1 MAQSTAGTTICVTK
15 SGAVGVSIVPTG
27 ASKAAP
33 SVVTTTSTETLE
45 NGSLIWL
52 ADDSTGL
59 SELDGNWFI
68 VSGLV
73 ADTSFELLGSDA
85 SASTGTFVAGT
96 PMHGYDESDMQCL
109 CLSEITFNRDTPD
122 TISIGTFCDPTASM
136 AGSVVQAGTVDFG
149 GYVDISENDYKELL
163 KLEDTQEE
171 TVWRIT
177 LPNNGYIV
185 FPAVISQITWDIP
198 LEGAVAYS
206 GTAVLKSEAEHLF

>member
-33 SVVTTTSTETLE
+33 SVITTASTETLE
-45 NGSLIWL
+45 NGNLIWIPE
-52 ADDSTGL
+52 DGTGIT
-59 SELDGNWFI
+59 ELDGNWFI
-68 VSGLV
+68 VSDLV
-73 ADTSFELLGSDA
+73 TDTSFALLGSDA
-85 SASTGTFVAGT
+85 SLSTSTFLAGA
-96 PMHGYDESDMQCL
+96 PLHGYDETDMQCL

-136 AGSVVQAGTVDFG
+136 PGSVVQAGTVDFG

-163 KLEDTQEE
+163 KLEETQEE

>member
-1 MAQSTAGTTICVTK
+1 
-15 SGAVGVSIVPTG
+15 
-27 ASKAAP
+27 
-33 SVVTTTSTETLE
+33 
-45 NGSLIWL
+45 
-52 ADDSTGL
+52 
-59 SELDGNWFI
+59 
-68 VSGLV
+68 
-73 ADTSFELLGSDA
+73 
-85 SASTGTFVAGT
+85 
-96 PMHGYDESDMQCL
+96 
-109 CLSEITFNRDTPD
+109 
-122 TISIGTFCDPTASM
+122 M